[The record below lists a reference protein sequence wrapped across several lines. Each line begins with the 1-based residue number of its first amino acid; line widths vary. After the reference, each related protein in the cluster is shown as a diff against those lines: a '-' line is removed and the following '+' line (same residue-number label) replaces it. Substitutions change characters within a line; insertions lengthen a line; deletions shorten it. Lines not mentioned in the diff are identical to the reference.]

1 MAFKEEMDK
10 MRTEGF
16 TAEELAAAKSGY
28 IQSRGMNRA
37 EDRSL
42 SSTLNNYLQLDRTM
56 MWDADLEK
64 KIMALTPTQINAAMK
79 KHVDPSKFVY
89 VKAGDFEKVAKP

>member
-1 MAFKEEMDK
+1 
-10 MRTEGF
+10 
-16 TAEELAAAKSGY
+16 
-28 IQSRGMNRA
+28 MNRA
-37 EDRSL
+37 EDRNL
-42 SSTLNNYLQLDRTM
+42 SGTLNNYLQLDRTM